1 MSFCT
6 HCGRGVAESHR
17 FCGHCG
23 AEAQPSPQSGDIN
36 LSSTL
41 FQQGS
46 ILRSGTD
53 SDADE
58 GAAREGSKW
67 SALAVGAV
75 VVVVMVGAW
84 TGYQLFSRADAPDV
98 SSGLVR
104 ETEQTINPN
113 PPSAGLAGG
122 SSGTGAPLWEV
133 GSSTHDVKDAGDGV
147 GTPDGRSVVVMPGGA
162 LALSYRAEFFYN
174 GEGPDVRIYGPAGEQ
189 AAYVL
194 FIRADA
200 GGTWIRVDAN
210 RRGFL
215 GGAASHDFGHHAIE
229 RGREIM
235 IRNDAASALHID
247 AVLPLHPEAELHHD
261 EPKAEAPHH

>member
-6 HCGRGVAESHR
+6 HCGRSVAESHR

-23 AEAQPSPQSGDIN
+23 AEAQTSPQSPKVN
-36 LSSTL
+36 RPSTP

-46 ILRSGTD
+46 ILHSGTD

-58 GAAREGSKW
+58 GHGERSKR

-75 VVVVMVGAW
+75 IMVVMVGAW
-84 TGYQLFSRADAPDV
+84 IGYQLFSGADAPDV
-98 SSGLVR
+98 SPGPVR

-113 PPSAGLAGG
+113 PPTSGLPAGSPA
-122 SSGTGAPLWEV
+122 TGAPMWEI
-133 GSSTHDVKDAGDGV
+133 GSSTHDVGDAGEGV
-147 GTPDGRSVVVMPGGA
+147 GTPDGRSAVVLPGGG
-162 LALSYRAEFFYN
+162 LALSYRAAEFFYN
-174 GEGPDVRIYGPAGEQ
+174 GEGADVRIYGPTGEQ

-194 FIRADA
+194 FIRANA

-210 RRGFL
+210 RRGFP
-215 GGAASHDFGHHAIE
+215 GGAASHDFGHHGIE

-247 AVLPLHPEAELHHD
+247 AVVPLHAEAELHHD
-261 EPKAEAPHH
+261 EPKAEAHRP